1 VLTSTGKRFVVV
13 SLGEELST
21 PPADVRRKQA
31 LGQILEMLERKGIDP
46 AEIGS
51 VKRVSLYQS
60 LTKNKDGEAETHDL
74 TAIQFSPAFETGPE
88 WPVIQ
93 PGPAIKLP
101 ARKTQVKPD
110 AAWQT
115 CVVLPDM
122 QIGYYRDATDTLQPT
137 HDEQAIS
144 VALQIVKAVKPA
156 MVVMVG
162 DNLDAPEFGKYRLTP
177 AFQRTMQAAIDRAT
191 TLCAEVRDAAP
202 DAEIVWLAGNH
213 EERLPNYLLDNASAA
228 FGLRRGNVPDSWPV
242 LSIPYLCRMD
252 EFGVDYRSGYP
263 AGHVWINQRLRV
275 IHGDKV
281 ASGGSTAHKYL
292 ATEKTSVIYG
302 HIHRREWA
310 ERTRE
315 DWDGAKT
322 VMATSPGCL
331 ARIDGVVPSTK
342 QGTDLDGRPLRRTED
357 WQHGIGVVTYEQ
369 GEGRFVYEQ
378 VAIHDGWAQYRG
390 KDYYGG

>member
-13 SLGEELST
+13 SLGDELTT

-101 ARKTQVKPD
+101 ARKPQVKPN

-202 DAEIVWLAGNH
+202 DGEIVWLAGNH

-322 VMATSPGCL
+322 VMAASPGCL

>member
-13 SLGEELST
+13 SLGDELTT

-191 TLCAEVRDAAP
+191 TLCAEVRDVAP

-252 EFGVDYRSGYP
+252 EYGVDYRSGYP

-322 VMATSPGCL
+322 VMAASPGCL

-342 QGTDLDGRPLRRTED
+342 QGTDLDGRPLKRTED
-357 WQHGIGVVTYEQ
+357 WQSGCAVVTYEP
-369 GEGRFVYEQ
+369 GDGRFVYEQ